1 MNGIN
6 VKAYS
11 LIKDG
16 NIQLSK
22 NFKVKEFACKD
33 GSDTVFISDELVSL
47 VQKIRDHYG
56 KSVTINSGYRTFSH
70 NKKVGGAKKSTHL
83 VGIAADIMVKGV
95 SPAKVAAYA
104 ETLMPE
110 HGGIGQYKNFVH
122 IDVRHE
128 KSRWHGA

>member
-1 MNGIN
+1 MY
-6 VKAYS
+6 VTLTYS
-11 LIKDG
+11 LAEEGNREAIEYFKGREFASKDG
-16 NIQLSK
+16 EDL
-22 NFKVKEFACKD
+22 VR
-33 GSDTVFISDELVSL
+33 ISPGLLDVLHD
-47 VQKIRDHYG
+47 IRHHFNAP
-56 KSVTINSGYRTFSH
+56 VTITSAFRTKSH

-128 KSRWHGA
+128 KARWHGA